1 MSELTRYQIEKITD
15 EIGKQVEVLMDK
27 ISDSPEEHE
36 AKIKKENK
44 NVRIKKAKKL
54 GLNPLK
60 NLEEQIRTR
69 LNEKIIYEIKANKLK
84 HREVAEI
91 IQSSRPNVTAVMNRR
106 IKGFSTDYLLKMSAM
121 IGIYIELEF

>member
-44 NVRIKKAKKL
+44 NVRIKKAKKTWIKSSQKSRRA
-54 GLNPLK
+54 NS
-60 NLEEQIRTR
+60 N
-69 LNEKIIYEIKANKLK
+69 KIE
-84 HREVAEI
+84 
-91 IQSSRPNVTAVMNRR
+91 
-106 IKGFSTDYLLKMSAM
+106 
-121 IGIYIELEF
+121 